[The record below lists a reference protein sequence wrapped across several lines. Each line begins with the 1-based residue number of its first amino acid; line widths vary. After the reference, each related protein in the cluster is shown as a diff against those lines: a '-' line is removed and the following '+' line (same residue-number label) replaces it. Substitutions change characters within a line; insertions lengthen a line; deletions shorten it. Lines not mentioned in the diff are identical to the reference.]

1 MKPPWPVFPN
11 PGFPALELFEL
22 SNTIPLTSSPGSLI
36 SDSCLHF
43 HVTPVAV
50 PGGQDS
56 RVCSAAE
63 GVSHF
68 LNQDPFS
75 LNSLIVGISS
85 FSLGGAAARGGY
97 NGLVQLLG

>member
-1 MKPPWPVFPN
+1 MKPPWPIFPN

-36 SDSCLHF
+36 SDPCLHF

-50 PGGQDS
+50 PGAQDLSCLLS
-56 RVCSAAE
+56 RRGCV
-63 GVSHF
+63 
-68 LNQDPFS
+68 
-75 LNSLIVGISS
+75 S
-85 FSLGGAAARGGY
+85 FSEPGPFQSQLFNCGNILFFFGGGTSRGGY